1 MTRQRPG
8 ERCRTLWPTASE
20 VMLAFSV
27 KDTGTGIAPEY
38 LDLLF
43 DPFSQ
48 ADTSSTRKYEGTGLG
63 LSICKQLVT
72 LMAGDIGVES
82 ELGVGSTFFFT
93 VRCTFPV
100 PHRLPPWW
108 FPRTFRA

>member
-1 MTRQRPG
+1 
-8 ERCRTLWPTASE
+8 
-20 VMLAFSV
+20 VVLAFSV

-72 LMAGDIGVES
+72 MMGGDIGVET
-82 ELGVGSTFFFT
+82 ELGKGSIFFFT
-93 VRCTFPV
+93 VRLHQPTGQA
-100 PHRLPPWW
+100 RLPSWW
-108 FPRTFRA
+108 FPRTFRD

>member
-1 MTRQRPG
+1 
-8 ERCRTLWPTASE
+8 
-20 VMLAFSV
+20 VVLAFSV

-72 LMAGDIGVES
+72 MMGGDIGVET
-82 ELGVGSTFFFT
+82 ELGKGSTFFFT
-93 VRCTFPV
+93 VRLRQPPDSRF
-100 PHRLPPWW
+100 PPWW
-108 FPRTFRA
+108 FPRTFRD